1 MPGYI
6 NLTRVNT
13 GSYVNKLNLE
23 IKEGVQMP
31 TKYTDTLGIYKI
43 YLIMDFRRSQ
53 IDTNDT

>member
-1 MPGYI
+1 MPGYT

-31 TKYTDTLGIYKI
+31 TTYNDTLGIYWI
-43 YLIMDFRRSQ
+43 YSIMDF
-53 IDTNDT
+53 